1 MPIYFQL
8 KSQGMHYYF
17 NIVKSGKDK
26 GDLLKT
32 FETSL
37 AKLTDNIKAVEMRLN
52 EAKICLKYQ
61 AECNEFM

>member
-1 MPIYFQL
+1 
-8 KSQGMHYYF
+8 MHYYF
-17 NIVKSGKDK
+17 NIVKGGKDK

-37 AKLTDNIKAVEMRLN
+37 AKLTDNIKALEMRLN

>member
-1 MPIYFQL
+1 
-8 KSQGMHYYF
+8 MHYYF
-17 NIVKSGKDK
+17 NIVNGGKDK
-26 GDLLKT
+26 GDL

>member
-1 MPIYFQL
+1 MHHYFAIL
-8 KSQGMHYYF
+8 
-17 NIVKSGKDK
+17 KSGKDK

-37 AKLTDNIKAVEMRLN
+37 GKLTGNINNAEMRLN